1 MVKRPSPGSLAVE
14 IAKKELLNFEDI
26 ADDLNIIARCLDI
39 AYNSLVKFP
48 KLQGEVKDLQINVL
62 VLADKSE
69 TTINKF
75 LRASSRVL
83 DRQEWTYQY
92 LYDGKLKIAQDI
104 FKSVSEEANEMA
116 SKAKGLQIE
125 YETEHSRAV
134 KLLKDVYGEQQK
146 NVDHKE
152 QVLKE
157 KRNITEKIGG
167 LEAEEKRTF
176 EDFKMAEK
184 IFYDARRREHKAIKA
199 QSNPLKLIANAFA
212 NKYLGTDVFDM
223 SVYADAAD
231 RYHMEKEHYYEE
243 MKKMRELNG
252 KIKANIAE
260 FAQRASNC
268 KTESDLADAAVEA
281 LKDIGSELNHIAFI
295 LQSAVW
301 YWENMY
307 ELVNDEFDP
316 DNQIQLKLAL
326 DYNEET
332 RNEFLYSEPFQQ
344 EIIKTFAKWVAMKEA
359 CINFIKRYKL
369 ARGKIKEVLLQR
381 LNEKESFARARQ
393 VGKELYD
400 DIKYQRKLD
409 YVIKNE
415 L

>member
-1 MVKRPSPGSLAVE
+1 MVKRPSPGSQAVE
-14 IAKKELLNFEDI
+14 NAKKEFLNFGDI

-48 KLQGEVKDLQINVL
+48 NLQGEVNDLQINVL

-69 TTINKF
+69 VTINEY

-83 DRQEWTYQY
+83 DWLEWTYQY

-104 FKSVSEEANEMA
+104 FKSVSDEANEMA
-116 SKAKGLQIE
+116 SKAEGLQIQ
-125 YETEHSRAV
+125 YETECSRAK
-134 KLLKDVYGEQQK
+134 KLLKDVYAEQQK

-152 QVLKE
+152 QVSKE
-157 KRNITEKIGG
+157 KQNITKKIRN

-176 EDFKMAEK
+176 EDFKMAEE
-184 IFYDARRREHKAIKA
+184 IFYDAHHREHRAIRA
-199 QSNPLKLIANAFA
+199 QSDPLKLIVNAFA
-212 NKYLGTDVFDM
+212 NKYLGTAVFDM
-223 SVYADAAD
+223 SVHADAAD
-231 RYHMEKEHYYEE
+231 RYRMEKEHYYEE
-243 MKKMRELNG
+243 MKKMHELNG
-252 KIKANIAE
+252 KIKASIAE
-260 FAQRASNC
+260 FAQHASNC

-281 LKDIGSELNHIAFI
+281 LKDIGSELKHIAFI
-295 LQSAVW
+295 LQSARN
-301 YWENMY
+301 YWESMY
-307 ELVNDEFDP
+307 KLVNKDFDP
-316 DNQIQLKLAL
+316 DILILLKMAL
-326 DYNEET
+326 NNEET